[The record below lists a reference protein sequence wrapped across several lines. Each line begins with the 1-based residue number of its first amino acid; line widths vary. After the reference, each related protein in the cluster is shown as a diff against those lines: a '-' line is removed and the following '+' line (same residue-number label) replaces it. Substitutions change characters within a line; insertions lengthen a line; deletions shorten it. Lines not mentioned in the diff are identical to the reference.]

1 MHHFSRTPLAFI
13 FAFLAGSALP
23 AGQAPAQQPAQ
34 PTQQPAAQKPQS
46 QQQQPPSQQPQ
57 PPGQRPVI
65 RSGINF
71 VSVDVIVSDKKT
83 GDVVMDLT
91 KDDFEV
97 REDKKP
103 QVVQTFDT
111 IKIDPI
117 TEATATPP
125 RPIRSE
131 DDEEREAKKPDVRL
145 FIMLLDDYHVR
156 RGNDLVVKKP
166 LIDFVQNQ
174 LGPQDMVAIMY
185 PLTPVSALSFTRD
198 HDSLI
203 SAINNFQGRRGI
215 YDPKNEFEERYAYAT
230 AQQVENIRNDVTIG
244 ALKGAAVKL
253 GGMRDG
259 RKSII
264 FVSEGFTSTL
274 PPQLQDPVAALPG
287 YGNPMR
293 QSPGT
298 DVSSPRQESM
308 DFFNSVDLTG
318 RLREVFDTANRNNTS
333 IYAVDPRGLA
343 TFDYDIQDGVS
354 TTTDRKSLNESLDT
368 LRVLADNTDG
378 RAIVNRNDLGAGM
391 KQIIRD
397 SSGYY
402 LLGYTSSSAPTDG
415 KFHTIDVHVKRPGVE
430 VRARKGYWA
439 YTLEDAAKAT
449 SPPSPGP
456 PPEISKAL
464 SELAAPAAGHAAKFW
479 IGTDRA
485 DANNARVTFSWQPI
499 SQGAPN
505 RNSDATAT
513 KVTLTVTAP
522 DGHPVFRGSVP
533 DDSAASSANA
543 SNSGPGTST
552 PQPATAAATSFT
564 APPGPLQLRIMVM
577 GARGQVIDSSEQDIT
592 VPDYTHTQVSIG
604 TPRVYRA
611 RSAYEM
617 TQVRNNPNV
626 APTVDREFS
635 RTERLLVRFDAYA
648 ANGATPAV
656 TAKLLNRGGQSMADV
671 PVQTVAGKPFQMDVP
686 LASLAAGQY
695 LLEID
700 AKTPSGAA
708 QQMIAF
714 RVGS

>member
-1 MHHFSRTPLAFI
+1 MRHFSRASLALLV
-13 FAFLAGSALP
+13 AFLAGGALP
-23 AGQAPAQQPAQ
+23 AGQAPSRPQQPASPPPQ
-34 PTQQPAAQKPQS
+34 PPATQQPPA
-46 QQQQPPSQQPQ
+46 
-57 PPGQRPVI
+57 GQRPPVI

-111 IKIDPI
+111 IKIDPF

-125 RPIRSE
+125 RPIRND

-156 RGNDLVVKKP
+156 RGNDMVVKKP
-166 LIDFVQNQ
+166 LIDFVQND

-185 PLTPVSALSFTRD
+185 PLTPVTALSFTRD
-198 HDSLI
+198 HASLI
-203 SAINNFQGRRGI
+203 DAINHFEGRRGI
-215 YDPKNEFEERYAYAT
+215 YDPRNEFEERYAYAT
-230 AQQVENIRNDVTIG
+230 AQQVENIRNEVTLG

-287 YGNPMR
+287 MGNPMR
-293 QSPGT
+293 QAPGT
-298 DVSSPRQESM
+298 DVNSPRQDSV
-308 DFFNSVDLTG
+308 DFFNSVELTDQ
-318 RLREVFDTANRNNTS
+318 LRRVFDTANRNNTS
-333 IYAVDPRGLA
+333 IYALDPRGLA

-368 LRVLADNTDG
+368 LRVLAENTDG
-378 RAIVNRNDLGAGM
+378 RAIVNSNDLNAGL

-402 LLGYTSSSAPTDG
+402 LLGYTSSAAPTDG
-415 KFHTIDVHVKRPGVE
+415 KFHAIDVRVKRPGVE

-439 YTLEDAAKAT
+439 YTVEDAAKAT
-449 SPPSPGP
+449 APPAPGP
-456 PPEISKAL
+456 PPEVSKAL
-464 SELAAPAAGHAAKFW
+464 SELAAPATGHAAKFW

-485 DANNARVTFSWQPI
+485 DASSARVTFAWEPSTPAP
-499 SQGAPN
+499 GAPT
-505 RNSDATAT
+505 RDADATAT
-513 KVTLTVTAP
+513 KVMLTATAP
-522 DGHPVFRGSVP
+522 DGHPLFRGTVP
-533 DDSAASSANA
+533 DDNA
-543 SNSGPGTST
+543 GTQGGGSNSGPGTG
-552 PQPATAAATSFT
+552 AAQGSPGAAVSFT
-564 APPGPLQLRIMVM
+564 APPGPVQLRMMVM
-577 GARGQVIDSSEQDIT
+577 GAHGQVIDSSEQDIT

-617 TQVRNNPNV
+617 TQIRHNPNA
-626 APTVDREFS
+626 APTVEREFS

-648 ANGATPAV
+648 AAGAAPAV
-656 TAKLLNRGGQSMADV
+656 TAKLLNRAGQSMADV
-671 PVQTVAGKPFQMDVP
+671 PIQTAAGGPFQIDLP

-695 LLEID
+695 LLELD
-700 AKTPSGAA
+700 AKTSSGAA
-708 QQMIAF
+708 QEMIAF
-714 RVGS
+714 AINR

>member
-1 MHHFSRTPLAFI
+1 MRHFSRASLAFLVA
-13 FAFLAGSALP
+13 FAAAGALP
-23 AGQAPAQQPAQ
+23 AGQS
-34 PTQQPAAQKPQS
+34 PTQPPARPPAGQP
-46 QQQQPPSQQPQ
+46 QQPPVGQQRP
-57 PPGQRPVI
+57 PVI

-91 KDDFEV
+91 KDDFDL

-103 QVVQTFDT
+103 QNIQTFDT

-117 TEATATPP
+117 TEATAIPP
-125 RPIRSE
+125 RPIKNE

-156 RGNDLVVKKP
+156 RGNDMVVKKP
-166 LIDFVQNQ
+166 LLDFVQNQ

-185 PLTPVSALSFTRD
+185 PLTPVTALSFTRD
-198 HDSLI
+198 HDALV

-215 YDPKNEFEERYAYAT
+215 YEPKNEFEERYAYAS
-230 AQQVENIRNDVTIG
+230 AQTVENVRNDVTMG

-264 FVSEGFTSTL
+264 FVSEGLTSTL
-274 PPQLQDPVAALPG
+274 PAQLQDPVAALPG

-298 DVSSPRQESM
+298 DVSSPRQDSV

-354 TTTDRKSLNESLDT
+354 TTSDRKSLNESLDT

-378 RAIVNRNDLGAGM
+378 RAIVNRNDLGTGM

-402 LLGYTSSSAPTDG
+402 LIGYTSSAAPTDG

-439 YTLEDAAKAT
+439 YTAEDVAKAT
-449 SPPSPGP
+449 APPAPGP
-456 PPEISKAL
+456 PPEVAKAL
-464 SELAAPAAGHAAKFW
+464 SELAEPAAGHAAKFW

-485 DANNARVTFSWQPI
+485 DANSARITFAWQPLV
-499 SQGAPN
+499 QAPPN
-505 RNSDATAT
+505 RDSDASAT
-513 KVTLTVTAP
+513 KVMLTATAA
-522 DGHPVFRGSVP
+522 DGRPLFRGAIP
-533 DDSAASSANA
+533 EENGASPAVA
-543 SNSGPGTST
+543 SNSGPGTAAVQT
-552 PQPATAAATSFT
+552 APGAAASFT

-577 GARGQVIDSSEQDIT
+577 GGRGQVIDSSVQDIT
-592 VPDYTHTQVSIG
+592 VPDYAHTQVSIG
-604 TPRVYRA
+604 SPRVYRA

-617 TQVRNNPNV
+617 TQVRNNPNAV
-626 APTVDREFS
+626 PTVDRDFS

-648 ANGATPAV
+648 AGNATPSV

-671 PVQTVAGKPFQMDVP
+671 PVQGAAGKPFQIDLP
-686 LASLAAGQY
+686 LASLGAGQY
-695 LLEID
+695 LLELD
-700 AKTPSGAA
+700 AKTASGAA
-708 QQMIAF
+708 QQLIAF
-714 RVGS
+714 KVGS

>member
-1 MHHFSRTPLAFI
+1 MIRT
-13 FAFLAGSALP
+13 
-23 AGQAPAQQPAQ
+23 
-34 PTQQPAAQKPQS
+34 
-46 QQQQPPSQQPQ
+46 
-57 PPGQRPVI
+57 
-65 RSGINF
+65 GINF
-71 VSVDVIVSDKKT
+71 VSVDVIVTDKKT

-103 QVVQTFDT
+103 QTVQTFDT

-125 RPIRSE
+125 RPIKND

-156 RGNDLVVKKP
+156 RGNDMVVKKP
-166 LIDFVQNQ
+166 LIDFVQND

-185 PLTPVSALSFTRD
+185 PLTPVTALSFTRD
-198 HDSLI
+198 HDALI
-203 SAINNFQGRRGI
+203 DAINHFEGRRGV
-215 YDPKNEFEERYAYAT
+215 YEPRNEFEERYAYAT
-230 AQQVENIRNDVTIG
+230 AQQVENIRNDVTMG

-293 QSPGT
+293 RSPGT
-298 DVSSPRQESM
+298 DVNSPRQDSM

-333 IYAVDPRGLA
+333 IYALDPRGLA

-354 TTTDRKSLNESLDT
+354 TTTDRKSLTESLDT

-378 RAIVNRNDLGAGM
+378 RAIVNSNDLATGL

-402 LLGYTSSSAPTDG
+402 LLGYTSSAAPTDG
-415 KFHTIDVHVKRPGVE
+415 KFHAIDVRVKRPGVE

-439 YTLEDAAKAT
+439 YTLEDAAKAAA
-449 SPPSPGP
+449 PPAPGP
-456 PPEISKAL
+456 PPAVAKAL
-464 SELAAPAAGHAAKFW
+464 SELAALAAGHAAKFW
-479 IGTDRA
+479 VGTDRA
-485 DANNARVTFSWQPI
+485 DANSARVTFAWEPSTPAP
-499 SQGAPN
+499 GAAS
-505 RNSDATAT
+505 RDADATAAR
-513 KVTLTVTAP
+513 VMLTATAP
-522 DGHPVFRGSVP
+522 DGHPLFRGPIP
-533 DDSAASSANA
+533 DENAGAQVA
-543 SNSGPGTST
+543 SNSGPTT
-552 PQPATAAATSFT
+552 AVTQPSAGAAASFT

-577 GARGQVIDSSEQDIT
+577 GAHGQVIDSSEQDIT
-592 VPDYTHTQVSIG
+592 VPDYTRTQVSIG

-617 TQVRNNPNV
+617 TQVRNNPNAV
-626 APTVDREFS
+626 PTVEREFS

-648 ANGATPAV
+648 ADSAAPAV
-656 TAKLLNRGGQSMADV
+656 TARLLNRAGQSMADV
-671 PVQTVAGKPFQMDVP
+671 PIQALAGKPFQIDLP

-695 LLEID
+695 LLELD
-700 AKTPSGAA
+700 AKSSSGAA

-714 RVGS
+714 AINR

>member
-1 MHHFSRTPLAFI
+1 MHHFSRASLACV
-13 FAFLAGSALP
+13 FAFLIGSAVP
-23 AGQAPAQQPAQ
+23 AGQAPAQPPSPQPPPPQPAS
-34 PTQQPAAQKPQS
+34 QQPQ
-46 QQQQPPSQQPQ
+46 SQQPQ
-57 PPGQRPVI
+57 PPAGQRPVI

-71 VSVDVIVSDKKT
+71 VSVDVIVSDRKT

-103 QVVQTFDT
+103 QAIQTFDT

-125 RPIRSE
+125 RPIKNE
-131 DDEEREAKKPDVRL
+131 DDEEREAKKADVRL

-156 RGNDLVVKKP
+156 RGNDMAVKKP
-166 LIDFVQNQ
+166 LTDFVQNQ
-174 LGPQDMVAIMY
+174 LGPQDMVAVMY
-185 PLTPVSALSFTRD
+185 PLTPVSILSFTRN

-203 SAINNFQGRRGI
+203 SAINNFQGRRGV
-215 YDPKNEFEERYAYAT
+215 YEPKNEFEERYAYAS
-230 AQQVENIRNDVTIG
+230 AQEVENIRNDVTMG

-274 PPQLQDPVAALPG
+274 PAQLQDPVAALPG

-298 DVSSPRQESM
+298 DVTSPRQESM

-354 TTTDRKSLNESLDT
+354 TTSDRKSLNESLDT

-378 RAIVNRNDLGAGM
+378 RAIVNRNDLGSGM

-439 YTLEDAAKAT
+439 YTPEDAAKAT
-449 SPPSPGP
+449 APPAAGP

-464 SELAAPAAGHAAKFW
+464 SELAEPAAGHAAKFW

-485 DANNARVTFSWQPI
+485 DANNARVTFSWQAL
-499 SQGAPN
+499 SQSAPA

-513 KVTLTVTAP
+513 RVTLTATAA
-522 DGHPVFRGSVP
+522 DGHPVFRGSIP
-533 DDSAASSANA
+533 DDSTPAAGSAT
-543 SNSGPGTST
+543 NSGPATIA
-552 PQPATAAATSFT
+552 PQPSTATAASFT

-592 VPDYTHTQVSIG
+592 VPDYSHTQVSVG

-648 ANGATPAV
+648 ADGAIPAV
-656 TAKLLNRGGQSMADV
+656 TAKLLNRAGQSMADV
-671 PVQTVAGKPFQMDVP
+671 PVQAVAGKPFQIDLP
-686 LASLAAGQY
+686 LAPLAAGQY
-695 LLEID
+695 LLQLD

-708 QQMIAF
+708 QQMVAF
-714 RVGS
+714 AINR